1 MSDGR
6 VMGSGITVSGGFIVG
21 GSFEFGTFSFKK
33 PGVRDIITVPHPK
46 KNFGPGLV
54 LTIYKQAGW
63 SRD

>member
-1 MSDGR
+1 MLNNSDDIIRRLKREGWVCVR
-6 VMGSGITVSGGFIVG
+6 TAGSHQV
-21 GSFEFGTFSFKK
+21 FKK

-54 LTIYKQAGW
+54 LKIYKQAGW